1 MRFSHG
7 MIDKSKKVMKNMVEM
22 MLLNIVP
29 KAITSYV

>member
-7 MIDKSKKVMKNMVEM
+7 IVDKFKKVMKNMVEM
-22 MLLNIVP
+22 MLLSIVP